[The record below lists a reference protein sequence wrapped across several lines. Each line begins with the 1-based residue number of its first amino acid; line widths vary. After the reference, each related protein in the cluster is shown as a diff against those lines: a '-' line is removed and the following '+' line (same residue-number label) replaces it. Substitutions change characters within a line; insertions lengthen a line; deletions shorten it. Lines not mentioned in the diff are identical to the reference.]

1 MAKPKIDISHLS
13 PSERIELIEAL
24 WDSLDPAEAA
34 PITPELA
41 EELERRS
48 AEAEANPAAG
58 RSWDEVRED
67 LKKRLG

>member
-1 MAKPKIDISHLS
+1 MAVPRAWAV
-13 PSERIELIEAL
+13 PS
-24 WDSLDPAEAA
+24 
-34 PITPELA
+34 ELA

-48 AEAEANPAAG
+48 AEAEANPAAGRSWAEAEANPAAG